1 MSQMTQDFES
11 VQSVPVP
18 QTELPLVLV
27 VDDVVH
33 GRALCAEYLELRGFR
48 VVTAGDG
55 LGAVDLA
62 LALHPDVI
70 LMDLSMPVI
79 DGWEATRLLKKSSRT
94 RSIPVVV
101 MTAYNLAS
109 AHELARDAG
118 CAAVFVKPVLPD
130 VLEAELRRQI
140 AGEHVQAG

>member
-11 VQSVPVP
+11 VQSLPVP

-70 LMDLSMPVI
+70 LMDLSMPII
-79 DGWEATRLLKKSSRT
+79 DGWEATRLIKKSSRT
-94 RSIPVVV
+94 RSIPVIG
-101 MTAYNLAS
+101 MTAYDVES
-109 AHELARDAG
+109 AHDLAREAG
-118 CAAVFVKPVLPD
+118 CAAVFVKPVPPD
-130 VLEAELRRQI
+130 ALEAELRRQI
-140 AGEHVQAG
+140 AGEPTQH

>member
-11 VQSVPVP
+11 VQSLPIP
-18 QTELPLVLV
+18 QTEMPLVLV

-140 AGEHVQAG
+140 AGQHVQAG

>member
-1 MSQMTQDFES
+1 MNQMNQDFES
-11 VQSVPVP
+11 VPSLPVP
-18 QTELPLVLV
+18 LTELPLVLV

-79 DGWEATRLLKKSSRT
+79 DGWEATRLLKKSART

-101 MTAYNLAS
+101 MTAYEGES
-109 AHELARDAG
+109 AHDMARNAG
-118 CAAVFVKPVLPD
+118 CAAVLVKPIPPD
-130 VLEAELRRQI
+130 ALEAELRRQI
-140 AGEHVQAG
+140 VGEPTRH

>member
-1 MSQMTQDFES
+1 MSQMIQDFEN
-11 VQSVPVP
+11 VQSLPVP
-18 QTELPLVLV
+18 LTDLPLVLV

-101 MTAYNLAS
+101 MTAYEGQN
-109 AHELARDAG
+109 AHEMARDAG
-118 CAAVFVKPVLPD
+118 CAAVFVKPVPPD
-130 VLEAELRRQI
+130 ALEAELRRQI
-140 AGEHVQAG
+140 AGEPLQL

>member
-1 MSQMTQDFES
+1 MSQMNQDFES
-11 VQSVPVP
+11 IQSLPIP

-62 LALHPDVI
+62 LALRPDVI
-70 LMDLSMPVI
+70 LMDLSMPII

-94 RSIPVVV
+94 SSIPIVV
-101 MTAYNLAS
+101 MTAHDVES
-109 AHELARDAG
+109 AHTMAREAG
-118 CAAVFVKPVLPD
+118 CAAVFVKPIPPD
-130 VLEAELRRQI
+130 ALEAELRRQI
-140 AGEHVQAG
+140 AGEPTQH

>member
-1 MSQMTQDFES
+1 MIQERES
-11 VQSVPVP
+11 YQEQPSLPVP
-18 QTELPLVLV
+18 LTELPLVLV

-55 LGAVDLA
+55 LGAVDMA
-62 LALHPDVI
+62 LVMRPDVI

-79 DGWEATRLLKKSSRT
+79 DGWEATRLLNKNART

-101 MTAYNLAS
+101 MTA
-109 AHELARDAG
+109 HEAPSDHEKAREAG
-118 CAAVFVKPVLPD
+118 CAAVFVKPCLPGA
-130 VLEAELRRQI
+130 LEAELRHQI
-140 AGEHVQAG
+140 EGDEHLAA

>member
-1 MSQMTQDFES
+1 MSQMIQDFES
-11 VQSVPVP
+11 VQSLPVP
-18 QTELPLVLV
+18 LTEIPLVLV

-62 LALHPDVI
+62 LALRPDVI
-70 LMDLSMPVI
+70 LMDLSMPII
-79 DGWEATRLLKKSSRT
+79 DGWEATRLLKKNPRT
-94 RSIPVVV
+94 QSIPVVI
-101 MTAYNLAS
+101 MTAHDMES

-118 CAAVFVKPVLPD
+118 CAAVFVKPILPGA
-130 VLEAELRRQI
+130 LEAELRRQI
-140 AGEHVQAG
+140 AGEPLQL

>member
-11 VQSVPVP
+11 VQSLPVP
-18 QTELPLVLV
+18 QTEMPLVLV

-48 VVTAGDG
+48 VATAGDG

-79 DGWEATRLLKKSSRT
+79 DGWEATRLLKKSTRT

-101 MTAYNLAS
+101 MTAYNVAS

-140 AGEHVQAG
+140 AGEPLQL

>member
-1 MSQMTQDFES
+1 MSQMIQDFES
-11 VQSVPVP
+11 VQTLPVP
-18 QTELPLVLV
+18 RTELPLVLV

-48 VVTAGDG
+48 VATAGDG

-70 LMDLSMPVI
+70 LMDLSMPII
-79 DGWEATRLLKKSSRT
+79 DGWEATRLLKKSART
-94 RSIPVVV
+94 RSIPVVG
-101 MTAYNLAS
+101 MTAYDVES

-118 CAAVFVKPVLPD
+118 CSAVLVKPVPPD
-130 VLEAELRRQI
+130 ALEAELRRQI
-140 AGEHVQAG
+140 AGEPTQH